1 MSDTPRTDGA
11 REVPAGFYFP
21 EEKVPAGFA
30 RQLERENAAL
40 RADKERLDWIETN
53 ARLTRK
59 VGYLRWSFEGPE
71 CGTVRGSID
80 IARGK
85 EAQP

>member
-1 MSDTPRTDGA
+1 MTTDTPRTDA
-11 REVPAGFYFP
+11 AAIRCACSTYVVPS
-21 EEKVPAGFA
+21 EFA
-30 RQLERENAAL
+30 RKLERENAAL
-40 RADKERLDWIETN
+40 RADKERLEWIETN